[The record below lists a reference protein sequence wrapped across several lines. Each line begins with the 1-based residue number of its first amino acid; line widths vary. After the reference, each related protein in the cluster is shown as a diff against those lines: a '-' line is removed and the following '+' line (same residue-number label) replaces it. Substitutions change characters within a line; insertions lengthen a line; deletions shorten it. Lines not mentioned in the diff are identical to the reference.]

1 MAADV
6 KFSVNKAASEQFLIP
21 ATVSEELERKF
32 LKKSKTSSITLIP
45 VSFLVSAIVLAIL
58 IVLVYFLKRV
68 FISFM
73 AIFCVFFP
81 IYAIYDAFATSKAI
95 KKHDYEFFYGE
106 VTGKTDNGN
115 YQIRGLEEHNVSPM
129 LGKKDYNAGDRVIV
143 ARLKDELKLI
153 SEE

>member
-6 KFSVNKAASEQFLIP
+6 KFSINKAAADQFLTP
-21 ATVSEELERKF
+21 ATVSEELEKKF
-32 LKKSKTSSITLIP
+32 LKKAKSSAITTIP
-45 VSFLVSAIVLAIL
+45 VSFLVSAIVLGIVF
-58 IVLVYFLKRV
+58 VLVYFLKRL
-68 FISFM
+68 FISLM

-81 IYAIYDAFATSKAI
+81 FYAIYDAFATAKAI

-106 VTGKTDNGN
+106 VVGKTDKG
-115 YQIRGLEEHNVSPM
+115 YQIRGLEEHNINPM

-143 ARLKDELKLI
+143 ARIKDDLNLI

>member
-81 IYAIYDAFATSKAI
+81 IYAIYNAFATSKAI

-106 VTGKTDNGN
+106 ILDKTDNGN
-115 YQIRGLEEHNVSPM
+115 YMVKGLGDLKIPV
-129 LGKKDYNAGDRVIV
+129 LFGKKEYNAGDRAIV
-143 ARLKDELKLI
+143 ARIKDELNII

>member
-6 KFSVNKAASEQFLIP
+6 KFSINKAAADQFLTP
-21 ATVSEELERKF
+21 ATISEELEKKF
-32 LKKSKTSSITLIP
+32 LKKAKSSSITTIP
-45 VSFLVSAIVLAIL
+45 VSFLVSAIVLGIL
-58 IVLVYFLKRV
+58 FVLVYFLKRV
-68 FISFM
+68 FISIM

-81 IYAIYDAFATSKAI
+81 IYAIYDAFATAKAI

-106 VTGKTDNGN
+106 VTGKTDKG
-115 YQIRGLEEHNVSPM
+115 YQIRGLEEHNINPM

-143 ARLKDELKLI
+143 ARIKDDLNLI

>member
-6 KFSVNKAASEQFLIP
+6 KFSINKATADQFLTP
-21 ATVSEELERKF
+21 ATISEELEKKF
-32 LKKSKTSSITLIP
+32 LKKAKTSSITTIP
-45 VSFLVSAIVLAIL
+45 VSFLVSAIVLGIL
-58 IVLVYFLKRV
+58 FVLVYFLKRV
-68 FISFM
+68 FISIM

-81 IYAIYDAFATSKAI
+81 IYAIYDAFATAKAI

>member
-6 KFSVNKAASEQFLIP
+6 KFSINKAAADQFLIP
-21 ATVSEELERKF
+21 ATVSEELEKKF
-32 LKKSKTSSITLIP
+32 LKKAKSSSIKLIP
-45 VSFLVSAIVLAIL
+45 VSFLVSAVVLGIL
-58 IVLVYFLKRV
+58 FVLVYFLKRI

-81 IYAIYDAFATSKAI
+81 IYAIYDAFATGKAI

-106 VTGKTDNGN
+106 VVGKTDNGN
-115 YQIRGLEEHNVSPM
+115 YQIKGLEEHNISAM

-143 ARLKDELKLI
+143 ARIKDDLNLI
-153 SEE
+153 SED